1 MEENE
6 ETWTTS
12 SGEPYNLRK
21 EDRLHERALG
31 YTLNMMYTLYYE
43 MPDTPTSLRFFPE
56 NPDPEQALW
65 KTTKFRND
73 RHEHTSVPQKSTS
86 NR

>member
-12 SGEPYNLRK
+12 SSEPYNLRK
-21 EDRLHERALG
+21 ADRLHERELG

-43 MPDTPTSLRFFPE
+43 MPDTATSLRFFPE
-56 NPDPEQALW
+56 NPDPEQAL
-65 KTTKFRND
+65 
-73 RHEHTSVPQKSTS
+73 
-86 NR
+86 